1 MRRLLRIALLV
12 LGAALALPATAST
25 ISVRTFHSA
34 ALNRDWS
41 YVVYLPT
48 GYRPDRADSIR
59 YPVLYLLH
67 GNAGDAMD
75 WVTQGD
81 LQTAAD
87 TLIARHEIAPVVIV
101 MPQGGT
107 DWYVD
112 RKEKMESAFFDDLL
126 PEIERHFAVAE
137 ERGGRAIGG
146 VSMGGFGA
154 LRYAMERPDAFCGAL
169 LLSPA
174 IYANDPPPTSSAR
187 HVGVFGEHQFDT
199 HVWRALNYPALWNG
213 YFARPWRL
221 PFFIAA
227 GDDDLVIQADA
238 SLLYTRLR
246 EAGNPAA
253 LRIVDGGHVW
263 PVWRELLPTALKYTL
278 ACVREAP

>member
-1 MRRLLRIALLV
+1 MRRVLRTALLAMST
-12 LGAALALPATAST
+12 LGAALAMPVAAST
-25 ISVRTFHSA
+25 IATRTFHSA
-34 ALNRDWS
+34 ALGRDWS
-41 YVVYLPT
+41 YVIYLPT
-48 GYRPDRADSIR
+48 GYHADGPR
-59 YPVLYLLH
+59 HPVLYLLH
-67 GNAGDAMD
+67 GNNGDAMD

-81 LQTAAD
+81 LQATTDA
-87 TLIARHEIAPVVIV
+87 LIARHEIAPVVIV

-112 RKEKMESAFFDDLL
+112 RKEKMETAFFEDLM
-126 PEIERHFAVAE
+126 PEIETHFAVAD

-154 LRYAMERPDAFCGAL
+154 LRYAFERPDAFCGAL

-174 IYANDPPPTSSAR
+174 IYANDPPPASAAR
-187 HVGVFGEHQFDT
+187 HVGVFGELQFDPR
-199 HVWRALNYPALWNG
+199 VWRELNYPALWNG

-221 PFFIAA
+221 PFFI
-227 GDDDLVIQADA
+227 GSGNEDLVILAES

-246 EAGNPAA
+246 TAGNPAS

-263 PVWRELLPTALKYTL
+263 PVWRELLPPALKFTL
-278 ACVREAP
+278 ACMR